1 MCKCGADFPSV
12 ANKRIS
18 VQSAAVLEDAVGGRS
33 ETWSELLP
41 LWAEI
46 EPMAGREIY
55 VSAQLQSRVDARI
68 TVRYQGALSDTTSA
82 ATLRVLYGSRI
93 YNIKAVRNLASDMK
107 TEGTEYQQLF
117 CVEGE
122 AS

>member
-1 MCKCGADFPSV
+1 MCKCGADFPSS

-18 VQSAAVLEDAVGGRS
+18 VQSAATVDDAVGGRS
-33 ETWSELLP
+33 ETWSELLA

-68 TVRYQGALSDTTSA
+68 TVRYQGALSDTTTA
-82 ATLRVLYGSRI
+82 ATLRVVYGTRV
-93 YNIKAVRNLASDMK
+93 YNIKAVRNLSDDMK
-107 TEGTEYQQLF
+107 TEGTEFQQLF

-122 AS
+122 PS